1 VTEVKD
7 SATPWVAKHTREY
20 VETDGKK
27 GHKWQ
32 GVRTLVLTTTGR
44 RSGDKRRNA
53 LIYGTDGDDYVVV
66 ASKGGHKNHP
76 LWYLNLVADPNVQ
89 VQVLGERFKARA
101 RVASPEEKKRLW
113 PMMAKIWPEY
123 DKYQAR
129 TERDI
134 PVIVLERSD

>member
-1 VTEVKD
+1 MTEVKD
-7 SATPWVAKHTREY
+7 SASPWVAKHTREY
-20 VETDGKK
+20 VESDGKK
-27 GHKWQ
+27 GHKWR
-32 GVRTLVLTTTGR
+32 GVHTLVLTTTGR
-44 RSGDKRRNA
+44 RTGDKRRNA
-53 LIYGTDGDDYVVV
+53 LIYGTDGDDYLVV

-89 VQVLGERFKARA
+89 VQVLGEKFKAKA

-113 PMMAKIWPEY
+113 AKMAKIWPEY

-129 TERDI
+129 TDRDI

>member
-1 VTEVKD
+1 MTEVKD

-20 VETDGKK
+20 VESDGKK

-89 VQVLGERFKARA
+89 VQVLEERFKARA
-101 RVASPEEKKRLW
+101 RVASPEEKERLW

>member
-1 VTEVKD
+1 MTEVKD

-27 GHKWQ
+27 GHKWR

-53 LIYGTDGDDYVVV
+53 LNYGTDGDDYLVV

-89 VQVLGERFKARA
+89 VQVEAERFNATA
-101 RVASPEEKKRLW
+101 RVASPAEKRRLW
-113 PMMAKIWPEY
+113 PKMTKIWPEY
-123 DKYQAR
+123 ERYQTR
-129 TERDI
+129 TDRDI
-134 PVIVLERSD
+134 PVVILERSS

>member
-7 SATPWVAKHTREY
+7 SASSWVAKHTREY

-27 GHKWQ
+27 GHKWR
-32 GVRTLVLTTTGR
+32 GVHTLVLTTTGR

-53 LIYGTDGDDYVVV
+53 LIYGTDGDDYIVV

-89 VQVLGERFKARA
+89 VQVLGEKFKARA
-101 RVASPEEKKRLW
+101 RAASPEEKKRLW
-113 PMMAKIWPEY
+113 PKMAKIWPEY

-129 TERDI
+129 TDRDI
-134 PVIVLERSD
+134 PVVILERSS

>member
-1 VTEVKD
+1 MAEVKD

-20 VETDGKK
+20 VESDGKK

-53 LIYGTDGDDYVVV
+53 LIYGTDGDDYLVV

-76 LWYLNLVADPNVQ
+76 LWYLNLIADPDVQ
-89 VQVLGERFKARA
+89 VQVEAERFNATA
-101 RVASPEEKKRLW
+101 RVASPAEKRRLW
-113 PMMAKIWPEY
+113 PKMTKIWPEY
-123 DKYQAR
+123 QRYQTR
-129 TERDI
+129 TDRDI
-134 PVIVLERSD
+134 PVVILERSS

>member
-1 VTEVKD
+1 MTEVKD
-7 SATPWVAKHTREY
+7 SASSWVAKHTREY

-27 GHKWQ
+27 GHKWR
-32 GVRTLVLTTTGR
+32 GVHTLVLTTTGR

-53 LIYGTDGDDYVVV
+53 LIYGTDGDDYIVV

-89 VQVLGERFKARA
+89 VQVLGEKFKARA
-101 RVASPEEKKRLW
+101 RAASPEEKKRLW
-113 PMMAKIWPEY
+113 PKMAKIWPEY

-129 TERDI
+129 TDRDI
-134 PVIVLERSD
+134 PVVILERSS

>member
-1 VTEVKD
+1 MTEVKD
-7 SATPWVAKHTREY
+7 SVTPWVAKHTREY
-20 VETDGKK
+20 VESDGKK
-27 GHKWQ
+27 GHKWH

-53 LIYGTDGDDYVVV
+53 LIYGTDGDDYLVV
-66 ASKGGHKNHP
+66 ASKGGNKNHP

-89 VQVLGERFKARA
+89 VQVLEERFKARA

-113 PMMAKIWPEY
+113 PKMAKIWPEY
-123 DKYQAR
+123 DKYQTR
-129 TERDI
+129 TDRDI

>member
-7 SATPWVAKHTREY
+7 SASPWVAKHTREY
-20 VETDGKK
+20 VESDGRK
-27 GHKWQ
+27 GHKWR
-32 GVRTLVLTTTGR
+32 GVHTLVLTTTGR

-53 LIYGTDGDDYVVV
+53 LIYGTDGDDYIVV

-89 VQVLGERFKARA
+89 VQVLGEKFKARA
-101 RVASPEEKKRLW
+101 RAASPEEKKRLW
-113 PMMAKIWPEY
+113 PKMAKIWPEY

-129 TERDI
+129 TDRDI
-134 PVIVLERSD
+134 PVVILERSS

>member
-1 VTEVKD
+1 MTEVKD

-20 VETDGKK
+20 VESDGKK

-66 ASKGGHKNHP
+66 ASKGGNKNHP

-113 PMMAKIWPEY
+113 PKMAKIWPEY

-134 PVIVLERSD
+134 PVIILERSL

>member
-1 VTEVKD
+1 MTEVKD

-20 VETDGKK
+20 VESDGKK

-53 LIYGTDGDDYVVV
+53 LIYGTDGDDYLVV

-101 RVASPEEKKRLW
+101 RVASPEEKERLW

>member
-1 VTEVKD
+1 MTEVKD

-20 VETDGKK
+20 VESDGKK

-32 GVRTLVLTTTGR
+32 GVSTLVLTTTGR

-53 LIYGTDGDDYVVV
+53 LIYGTDGDDYLVV
-66 ASKGGHKNHP
+66 ASNGGNRNHP

-89 VQVLGERFKARA
+89 VQVRGERFKARA

-134 PVIVLERSD
+134 PVIILERSR

>member
-1 VTEVKD
+1 MTEIKD
-7 SATPWVAKHTREY
+7 SASPWVAKHTREY
-20 VETDGKK
+20 VESDGKK
-27 GHKWQ
+27 GHKWR
-32 GVRTLVLTTTGR
+32 GVHTLVLTTTGR
-44 RSGDKRRNA
+44 RTGDKRRNA
-53 LIYGTDGDDYVVV
+53 LIYGTDGDDYLVV

-76 LWYLNLVADPNVQ
+76 LWYLNLVADPDVQ
-89 VQVLGERFKARA
+89 VQVLAERFKAKA

-113 PMMAKIWPEY
+113 PKMTKIWPEY

>member
-20 VETDGKK
+20 VESDGKK

-53 LIYGTDGDDYVVV
+53 LIYGTDDDDYVVV

-89 VQVLGERFKARA
+89 VQVLEERFKARA
-101 RVASPEEKKRLW
+101 RVASPEEKERLW

>member
-1 VTEVKD
+1 MTEVKD

-20 VETDGKK
+20 VESDGKK

-53 LIYGTDGDDYVVV
+53 LIYGTDGDDYLVV

-89 VQVLGERFKARA
+89 VQVLGEKFKAKA

-113 PMMAKIWPEY
+113 PKMAKIWPEY

>member
-1 VTEVKD
+1 MTEVKD

-20 VETDGKK
+20 VESDGKK
-27 GHKWQ
+27 GHKWH

-53 LIYGTDGDDYVVV
+53 LIYGTDGDDYLVV
-66 ASKGGHKNHP
+66 ASNGGHKNHP

-89 VQVLGERFKARA
+89 VQVVGERFKARA

-113 PMMAKIWPEY
+113 PKMVKIWSDYE
-123 DKYQAR
+123 KYQTR

-134 PVIVLERSD
+134 PVVILERSS

>member
-20 VETDGKK
+20 VESDGKK

-53 LIYGTDGDDYVVV
+53 LIYGTDGDDYLVV

-76 LWYLNLVADPNVQ
+76 LWYLNLVADPDVQ

-113 PMMAKIWPEY
+113 PKMAKIWPEY

>member
-20 VETDGKK
+20 VESDGKK
-27 GHKWQ
+27 GHKWH

-53 LIYGTDGDDYVVV
+53 LIYGTDGDDYLVV
-66 ASKGGHKNHP
+66 ASNGGHKNHP
-76 LWYLNLVADPNVQ
+76 YWYLNLVADPNVQ
-89 VQVLGERFKARA
+89 VQVGGERFEARA
-101 RVASPEEKKRLW
+101 RVASSEEKKRLW
-113 PMMAKIWPEY
+113 PKMVKIWPDYE
-123 DKYQAR
+123 KYQTR

-134 PVIVLERSD
+134 PVVILERSS

>member
-7 SATPWVAKHTREY
+7 SASPWAAKHTREY
-20 VETDGKK
+20 VESDGKK
-27 GHKWQ
+27 GHKWR
-32 GVRTLVLTTTGR
+32 GVHTLVLTTTGR

-53 LIYGTDGDDYVVV
+53 LIYGTDGDDYIVV

-89 VQVLGERFKARA
+89 VQVLGEKFKARA
-101 RVASPEEKKRLW
+101 RAASPEEKKRLW
-113 PMMAKIWPEY
+113 PKMAKIWPEY

-129 TERDI
+129 TDRDI
-134 PVIVLERSD
+134 PVVILERSS

>member
-1 VTEVKD
+1 MTEVKD
-7 SATPWVAKHTREY
+7 SASPWVAKHTREY
-20 VETDGKK
+20 VESDGKK
-27 GHKWQ
+27 GHEWR
-32 GVRTLVLTTTGR
+32 GVHTLVLTTTGR

-53 LIYGTDGDDYVVV
+53 LIYGTDGDDYLVV

-113 PMMAKIWPEY
+113 PKMTKIWPDYE
-123 DKYQAR
+123 KYQAR
-129 TERDI
+129 TDRDI
-134 PVIVLERSD
+134 PVVILERSS